1 MQVIAV
7 ANLKGGVGKTTS
19 AVYLGHLYAAREAT
33 VLLDTDPQ
41 GSALAW
47 SEGAHNFPF
56 PVIAPAAPHLRD
68 LSRRLPQYVGGAQ
81 QVIVDTPPSHA
92 EIVRSAA
99 AVADLVLIPVSPFAM
114 DLDRL
119 VVTIDLL
126 ASLPADHSPEVR
138 VLLTNVRSGT
148 NSLAAARAA
157 LEALAIP
164 VLGLQVPRR
173 EAIGNSYGASPAG
186 LWHYQPVLDAL
197 EAVAAA

>member
-68 LSRRLPQYVGGAQ
+68 LSRRLPQYVGSAQ
-81 QVIVDTPPSHA
+81 RIIVDTPPSHA

-148 NSLAAARAA
+148 HSLAAARAA

-164 VLGLQVPRR
+164 VLDPQVPRR

-186 LWHYQPVLDAL
+186 LGHYQPVLDAL